1 MKTLIITG
9 LISSLL
15 MMASCHKEDQKEEQ
29 KLLEISSVIELEGIL
44 IDYNTGITSKNIHSE
59 KSKKVIESLIDEA
72 FELAEEDKKKEVI
85 LKFFFVNDTLF
96 LKNKR
101 STVN

>member
-29 KLLEISSVIELEGIL
+29 KMFDLSDIELEGIL
-44 IDYNTGITSKNIHSE
+44 DDYNTGITLKNLHDE
-59 KSKKVIESLIDEA
+59 KSNKVIESLIDEA
-72 FELAEEDKKKEVI
+72 FELAEEDKKRK
-85 LKFFFVNDTLF
+85 
-96 LKNKR
+96 
-101 STVN
+101 